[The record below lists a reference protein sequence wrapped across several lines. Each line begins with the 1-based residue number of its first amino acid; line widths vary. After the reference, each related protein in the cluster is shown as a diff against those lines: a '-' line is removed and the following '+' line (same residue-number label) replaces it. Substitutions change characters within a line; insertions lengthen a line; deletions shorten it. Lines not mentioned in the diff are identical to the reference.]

1 MSTKIIVRGMSTD
14 LLGWAMAIAT
24 AAVAGLVIFPLVTP
38 WRADAATS
46 VGAILL
52 QRRSAN
58 ASASGT
64 VWVKPSNS
72 SQYYAAPVGT
82 TLYVGDLIW
91 PDPGSL
97 VILECSNGA
106 KLPVPSGVPSG
117 VTNICPLPQSEE
129 TGK

>member
-1 MSTKIIVRGMSTD
+1 MLIV
-14 LLGWAMAIAT
+14 
-24 AAVAGLVIFPLVTP
+24 AVAGLAMATLST
-38 WRADAATS
+38 AAAQTATTATT
-46 VGAILL
+46 VGAI
-52 QRRSAN
+52 

-72 SQYYAAPVGT
+72 SHYYAAPVGT
-82 TLYVGDLIW
+82 TLYVGDLIL
-91 PDPGSL
+91 PDAGSQ

-117 VTNICPLPQSEE
+117 VTNICPIPQSEE

>member
-1 MSTKIIVRGMSTD
+1 MLIV
-14 LLGWAMAIAT
+14 
-24 AAVAGLVIFPLVTP
+24 AVAGLVMASLST
-38 WRADAATS
+38 AAAQTATTATT
-46 VGAILL
+46 VGAI
-52 QRRSAN
+52 

-91 PDPGSL
+91 PDAGSQ
-97 VILECSNGA
+97 VILECSSGA

>member
-1 MSTKIIVRGMSTD
+1 MRGMSTD

-24 AAVAGLVIFPLVTP
+24 ATVAGLVIIFPLLTP
-38 WRADAATS
+38 GRADAATS
-46 VGAILL
+46 VGEI
-52 QRRSAN
+52 S
-58 ASASGT
+58 SASGT

-91 PDPGSL
+91 PDAGSL

-117 VTNICPLPQSEE
+117 VTNICPLPQSED
-129 TGK
+129 TGI

>member
-1 MSTKIIVRGMSTD
+1 MSTKITVRGISTD
-14 LLGWAMAIAT
+14 LLGWAMPIAT
-24 AAVAGLVIFPLVTP
+24 AAVAGLVISPLLTP

-46 VGAILL
+46 VGAI
-52 QRRSAN
+52 S
-58 ASASGT
+58 SASGT

-91 PDPGSL
+91 PDAGSE
-97 VILECSNGA
+97 VILECSSGK

-117 VTNICPLPQSEE
+117 VTNICPLPQSED
-129 TGK
+129 TGI